1 MSILLD
7 AVTKS
12 KQQQTDV
19 IDPAL
24 TPRQQYAELHR
35 NDNLPVKIV
44 VSVLVLL
51 LAIAAAWWLARSHST
66 ATVQAQNPS
75 VKEAVKPTTPQKN
88 TLVKPAQT
96 KIKNVEIAGKSA
108 LPISQVYSPTTVQAR
123 PKPVS
128 IQTANNAGTTIERSP
143 APNTLFN
150 QDSQQQNVPSREQ
163 NSSNEQS
170 LPHKPIILGRQPSE
184 DELARIHADTKS
196 NPAASNTEPTL
207 TNQQQQKLSLEALKR
222 QIDAAATDVGLKTQK
237 QHNQDELVKEIDA
250 KLRNTEREKSIQ
262 ASDKKDSMM
271 TGLPQTKYPNVPNY
285 GELPAGVQLQVPEFS
300 INAHMYSSI
309 PSQRRLS
316 VNGQELKES
325 DKIGGKLKI
334 LEIRPRDVVLEI
346 AGEKFRVPAM

>member
-51 LAIAAAWWLARSHST
+51 LAIAAAWWLARSHNT
-66 ATVQAQNPS
+66 AAVQAQKTS
-75 VKEAVKPTTPQKN
+75 VKESVKSATLKKAPQVELAK
-88 TLVKPAQT
+88 A

-128 IQTANNAGTTIERSP
+128 VQTANNAGTTTEP
-143 APNTLFN
+143 LPTPNTLSN
-150 QDSQQQNVPSREQ
+150 QAAEQQNVSLSEQ
-163 NSSNEQS
+163 NSSSEQS

-184 DELARIHADTKS
+184 DELAIIHADTKS
-196 NPAASNTEPTL
+196 NPAASNTESTL

-237 QHNQDELVKEIDA
+237 QHNQDELVKELNE

-271 TGLPQTKYPNVPNY
+271 TGLPKTKYPNMPSY

-316 VNGQELKES
+316 VNGQELKEG